1 MTYLATFA
9 VTDKMKL
16 KSNSGQ
22 RSENILAK
30 DNLESKKREIN
41 DRRSLPSKRKLES
54 SVDKLDTVPTEQ
66 TKDIQGKTMQ
76 KSNIIDEIQ
85 PITESSVATTM
96 ADSLLASPKSESAQ
110 SVSKSKSKAKY
121 TFTLAGKQPVTG
133 KKRRPRKIFKPSSD
147 ESEDELQVG
156 LSDWKPKNTNT
167 DVQIGT
173 NEVLAAVRVE
183 LNESELSDDDEEPQA
198 VFEKW
203 MRKKMEKEIGN
214 KLSPAVTNTVISNL
228 KYQDIDKL
236 KISPC
241 PVPNDLDHVVAVNE
255 RRTRY
260 RYIYRVGQ
268 CFPEEDDDLPFI
280 KSKLMFVINSL
291 KSQNDKIQALQKK
304 CRELSRSNAT
314 LEDILGIPPSS
325 TDDEM
330 METDEQ
336 KPAYLIIGSHP
347 SGSTS
352 LPSYRFTLTDCSPTT
367 ISQSIVQ

>member
-9 VTDKMKL
+9 VTDKMNL
-16 KSNSGQ
+16 KSDSGQ

-30 DNLESKKREIN
+30 NNVESKKRETN

-54 SVDKLDTVPTEQ
+54 SMDELDTVQTEQ
-66 TKDIQGKTMQ
+66 TKDIQGKSMQ
-76 KSNIIDEIQ
+76 KGKTFDEIQ
-85 PITESSVATTM
+85 SITESSVATTM
-96 ADSLLASPKSESAQ
+96 TDSLLASPKSSESAQ
-110 SVSKSKSKAKY
+110 SVLKSKSEAKH
-121 TFTLAGKQPVTG
+121 TLKLAGKRPVTG
-133 KKRRPRKIFKPSSD
+133 KKRPQKIWKPSSD
-147 ESEDELQVG
+147 ESEDEFQVG
-156 LSDWKPKNTNT
+156 SSDRKPKDTDT
-167 DVQIGT
+167 DVQIDT

-183 LNESELSDDDEEPQA
+183 LDESELSDDDEEPEA

-203 MRKKMEKEIGN
+203 MRKKMIKEMGN

-228 KYQDIDKL
+228 KYHDIDKL

-241 PVPNDLDHVVAVNE
+241 PVPNDVDHVVAVNE

-268 CFPEEDDDLPFI
+268 CFPEEDDDIPFI

-291 KSQNDKIQALQKK
+291 KSQNDKMKALQKR

-325 TDDEM
+325 TDDET

-367 ISQSIVQ
+367 ISQSFVQ